1 MLYSDVSTNIL
12 AQSAVLKKANG
23 FGRNRQTAIAV
34 VADVA
39 SGQGRSCAGLKKYS
53 RCSSVDHGA
62 AIKMHT
68 STCDG
73 CQFVCIWMCAHISLF
88 KAHSR
93 HGKGPPWTT
102 MAAPPE
108 PKLSTMMRWHATK
121 PFFIMRADV
130 ASVHA
135 RGRRRVRPTRA
146 PEWAR
151 QHRAPPSS
159 MTTRSGIV
167 TSPMTRTSTSTI
179 RSAPSSQ

>member
-73 CQFVCIWMCAHISLF
+73 CQFVCIWMCAHISSL
-88 KAHSR
+88 R
-93 HGKGPPWTT
+93 HTQDTEKD
-102 MAAPPE
+102 
-108 PKLSTMMRWHATK
+108 H
-121 PFFIMRADV
+121 
-130 ASVHA
+130 
-135 RGRRRVRPTRA
+135 RGRQ
-146 PEWAR
+146 WLL
-151 QHRAPPSS
+151 HKSPSY
-159 MTTRSGIV
+159 
-167 TSPMTRTSTSTI
+167 
-179 RSAPSSQ
+179 QQ